1 MKEADL
7 DATGPLTVS
16 VVELRERLG
25 KDVAVLERELGE
37 IESLALQAR
46 AEALRHEAKRTTAA
60 DRVKA
65 YGGTAEPQL
74 AEMVELNHQLVTMT
88 KRAALM
94 EAQVE
99 VLDGKAKVLHRY
111 RDRMTELAEAMLPIA
126 DAWAEAALGDVVVL
140 RPGEDGRPSGAA
152 VAIPP
157 AVSRIVLGAQEDL
170 RREIARAMH
179 DGPAQSLTNIVLQA
193 QIVER
198 LLARDPEEARA
209 EVRQLMSM
217 VQQTLEATKSFIFD
231 VRPMVLDD
239 LGLVPT
245 LRRAARDRGR
255 RAQIPVDF
263 DSRGADR
270 RLPMELETGL
280 FRLLDETLAAF
291 LAGRPDRLEIQL
303 DWGDQLDARVIVERK
318 DDEAAGSGDEDGFGA
333 DGVKPDLTT
342 TADRKTGP
350 RSGARSTGKAAAE
363 GAGEEM
369 PAALAAMI
377 EDRRVDSTEAAAEAA
392 RLAAWIPLT
401 ASAWREIQ
409 GRAATLGISAE
420 LLSGGA
426 EVRLTAELAPLADG

>member
-1 MKEADL
+1 MTEPDL
-7 DATGPLTVS
+7 AAAGPATVS
-16 VVELRERLG
+16 VVELRERLAQ
-25 KDVAVLERELGE
+25 DVAVLARELGE
-37 IESLALQAR
+37 IESLAQQAR
-46 AEALRHEAKRTTAA
+46 AEALRHEAKRTVAA

-65 YGGTAEPQL
+65 FGLSSEPQL
-74 AEMVELNHQLVTMT
+74 SELIDLNHQLVLMT

-111 RDRMTELAEAMLPIA
+111 RDRMIELADVLEPFAAMWA
-126 DAWAEAALGDVVVL
+126 DADLGEMVVI
-140 RPGEDGRPSGAA
+140 RPGADNQFTGAA

-198 LLARDPEEARA
+198 LLARDPEEARV

-239 LGLVPT
+239 RGLVPT

-270 RLPMELETGL
+270 RLPMELESGL

-291 LAGRPDRLEIQL
+291 LAGRPDGLEIRL
-303 DWGDQLDARVIVERK
+303 DWSEELEARVIAARAT
-318 DDEAAGSGDEDGFGA
+318 DEID
-333 DGVKPDLTT
+333 
-342 TADRKTGP
+342 
-350 RSGARSTGKAAAE
+350 AAAE
-363 GAGEEM
+363 PGPDVDAKASTRATGKTAKPGAAPEEM

-392 RLAAWIPLT
+392 RLAAWIPL
-401 ASAWREIQ
+401 APSAWREIQ

-420 LLSGGA
+420 LLAGGT
-426 EVRLTAELAPLADG
+426 EVRLVAHLTPPPADG